1 MFRLDRFRLAAV
13 ATAATFAVVV
23 GCGDD
28 TTKSTTTST
37 TDTSSASDSASS
49 QDSSTGSTDATATT
63 DTAGGTTDAAAGT
76 DATTAADT
84 ATGPKDIV
92 DTAVANGSFKTLAK
106 LLGDAGLVETLKG
119 AGPFTVFAPT
129 DDAFAKVDPKVLEA
143 LGKDKDKLAAVLKH
157 HVLSGKVASKDA
169 KTMFATTVAG
179 FSLPIKV
186 DGGKVSAGGAAV
198 TMADVEATNG
208 VIHVV
213 DKVILPPTLV
223 DLAMASADH
232 KTLVDLV
239 VKAKLADVVA
249 NTGPYTVFA
258 PTDAAFA
265 AVPKPLLD
273 AVAADEKA
281 LQAVLTHHVVA
292 GTVKAAD
299 VKTMFATSLA
309 GFVLPI
315 VAKDGAVTVGGAKV
329 VVTDLVATNGVIHV
343 IDAVILPPDVVD
355 IAMASADHTTL
366 VDLVKLAGLVETL
379 KGDGPFTIFAPTN
392 AAFAKV
398 DPKAVDALKA
408 DKAALAGV
416 LTYHVVAGMVKA
428 KDVAAGEV
436 ATVNGA
442 KITIA
447 KDDKGVTV
455 NGAKVIATDLVGMNG
470 VIHVIDGVLLPPA
483 K

>member
-1 MFRLDRFRLAAV
+1 MFRIDRFRLAQVAAV
-13 ATAATFAVVV
+13 ATLAALT

-28 TTKSTTTST
+28 TSKSTTTTTT
-37 TDTSSASDSASS
+37 TDTASS
-49 QDSSTGSTDATATT
+49 QDSSSGGA
-63 DTAGGTTDAAAGT
+63 DTAGGTADTSGGTTDTASAS
-76 DATTAADT
+76 DTAANADA

-106 LLGDAGLVETLKG
+106 LLGDAGLVDTLKG

-129 DDAFAKVDPKVLEA
+129 DEAFAKVDPKVLEA
-143 LGKDKDKLAAVLKH
+143 LGKDKEKLGAVLKH

-186 DGGKVSAGGAAV
+186 DGGKVSAGGAMV
-198 TMADVEATNG
+198 TTADVEASNG

-265 AVPKPLLD
+265 AVPKALLD
-273 AVAADEKA
+273 AVGSDEKL
-281 LQAVLTHHVVA
+281 LQAVLTHHVLSGA
-292 GTVKAAD
+292 VKAAD
-299 VKTMFATSLA
+299 VKTMLATSLA
-309 GFVLPI
+309 GFVLPV
-315 VAKDGAVTVGGAKV
+315 VAKDGSVTVGGAKV
-329 VVTDLVATNGVIHV
+329 VATDLVATNGVIHV
-343 IDAVILPPDVVD
+343 VDTVILPPDVVD

-379 KGDGPFTIFAPTN
+379 QGDGPFTIFAPTN

-398 DPKAVDALKA
+398 DPKAVEALKA

-455 NGAKVIATDLVGMNG
+455 NGAKVIATDLVGTNG